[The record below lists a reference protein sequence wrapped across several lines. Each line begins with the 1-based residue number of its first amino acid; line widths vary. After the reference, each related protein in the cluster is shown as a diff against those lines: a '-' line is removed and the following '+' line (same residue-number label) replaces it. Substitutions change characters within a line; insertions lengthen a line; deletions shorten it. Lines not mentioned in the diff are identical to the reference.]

1 VSVLWIDSEKAVEYW
16 YSTGHH
22 CATNK
27 DMKPL
32 TLAEAAH
39 FLRMS
44 RSSLYQRKDIPR
56 YRRPGSRVM
65 LFDQDELEVWLKQ
78 GRMDGQGEPSLEMSA
93 ATALHQAAEIAPG
106 VVDISSKRVY
116 HRRHLY
122 Q

>member
-1 VSVLWIDSEKAVEYW
+1 
-16 YSTGHH
+16 
-22 CATNK
+22 
-27 DMKPL
+27 MKPL

-65 LFDQDELEVWLKQ
+65 LFDKDELEAWLKQ
-78 GRMDGQGEPSLEMSA
+78 GRIGGPSASVQEIS
-93 ATALHQAAEIAPG
+93 ATAERQQAPEIGAG
-106 VVDISSKRVY
+106 VVDISQPYVY
-116 HRRHLY
+116 HRRQLY